1 MTFYLRSFE
10 KAQCKQ
16 LKIIAGKYGWL
27 TESFLQTSDWSI
39 SFSSPGWRLQKTSCA
54 WHLIHH
60 RTGQNG
66 YVRKAFANKEWGM
79 SDAGEAI
86 LYLEISACC
95 ERISRLLLNWF
106 PDEFKYQASREI
118 SMGRI
123 CWLVGP
129 KAIAVFKWNAIQR
142 RKRRAS
148 LYIHQHVN
156 VRRKAWKS
164 AWVNGAG
171 V

>member
-1 MTFYLRSFE
+1 M
-10 KAQCKQ
+10 
-16 LKIIAGKYGWL
+16 
-27 TESFLQTSDWSI
+27 
-39 SFSSPGWRLQKTSCA
+39 
-54 WHLIHH
+54 
-60 RTGQNG
+60 
-66 YVRKAFANKEWGM
+66 RKAFANKEWGM

-142 RKRRAS
+142 RKRCAS

-171 V
+171 RKALHTSICCYLILVCLSDSLSDSKEAVFYRAFDFHLRSYLWFYDCICDGRKWSSATKEIT